1 MHHEISWGNA
11 SNRRHLSSHEE
22 IDMLQ
27 LFERDAS
34 AVLDALNASQAI
46 IEFGLD
52 GTILKANDNFCRTMG
67 YRAEEIVGRHHS
79 IFVDPAEAARPD
91 YAAFWAQ
98 LASGQ
103 HDQRQYRRL
112 RKDGSEVWIAA
123 SYNPVMRGGKPYK
136 VVKFATD
143 VTEQA
148 LQAAEDRGKLEALS
162 RAQAVIEFTPTGK
175 ILTANANFLKAM
187 GYELD
192 EIVGR
197 HHTIFCE
204 PAYVASEAYRSFW
217 PKLAAGRFLSDEF
230 VRIGK
235 NGRPV
240 FIQASYNP
248 ILDADGKVFKIVK
261 LATDVTDRV
270 ANVESLAAALKK
282 LSAGDLTATLNQPF
296 LPALERLRIDF
307 NDTSSTLRTA
317 LQTIFSAAE
326 AITSASRSIDATSQH
341 LASQTDAQA
350 ASVEETASA
359 LEEITV
365 TVTDTAERARDAG
378 GKARETRQR
387 AEQSVAVMT
396 QAIDAMGKIRTSA
409 SEISGISGVID
420 EIAFQTNLL
429 ALNAGVEAA
438 RAGDAGRGFAVVAQ
452 EVRALAQRSATAAK
466 EIKALIHGSNDLIG
480 RGVTL
485 VENTGEELGAIVDR
499 VVGVDRDLQAIAEAS
514 RQQAIGLKQINS
526 AVNMMDQTTQQNAQM
541 FVETSSATAR
551 LSEEAATLF
560 DLVAGFEISET
571 PTSSSRPTA
580 TAHTGSGSH
589 TRRDTPTGG
598 AGHRQASLRNC
609 A

>member
-1 MHHEISWGNA
+1 
-11 SNRRHLSSHEE
+11 
-22 IDMLQ
+22 MLQ
-27 LFERDAS
+27 FLARDAN

-46 IEFGLD
+46 IEFSLD

-67 YRAEEIVGRHHS
+67 YRAEEIVGRHHR
-79 IFVDPAEAARPD
+79 IFVDPAEAGSPD
-91 YAAFWAQ
+91 YTAFWTK
-98 LASGQ
+98 LAAGQ
-103 HDQRQYRRL
+103 HDQQQYRRL

-123 SYNPVMRGGKPYK
+123 SYNPVMRGAKPYK
-136 VVKFATD
+136 IVKFATD
-143 VTEQA
+143 ITAQT

-162 RAQAVIEFTPTGK
+162 RAQAVIEFNPTGK

-197 HHTIFCE
+197 HHAIFCE
-204 PAYVASEAYRSFW
+204 PAYVASNAYRQFW
-217 PKLAAGRFLSDEF
+217 PELAAGRFLSDEF
-230 VRIGK
+230 TRIGK

-282 LSAGDLTATLNQPF
+282 LSAGDLTTTLEQPF
-296 LPALERLRIDF
+296 LPALERLRVDF
-307 NDTSSTLRTA
+307 NETSSTLRTA
-317 LQTIFSAAE
+317 LHTIFGAAE

-341 LASQTDAQA
+341 LARQTDAQA

-365 TVTDTAERARDAG
+365 TVSDTAERARDAG
-378 GKARETRQR
+378 GKARETRER

-466 EIKALIHGSNDLIG
+466 EIKVLIHGSNNLIG

-499 VVGVDRDLQAIAEAS
+499 VVDVDRDLQAIAEAS

-541 FVETSSATAR
+541 VVETSSATAR
-551 LSEEAATLF
+551 LSEEAGTLF
-560 DLVAGFEISET
+560 DLVADFQISGT
-571 PTSSSRPTA
+571 PRSASGSRRAA
-580 TAHTGSGSH
+580 TAHTGSGLQRNSGTASGADIH
-589 TRRDTPTGG
+589 T
-598 AGHRQASLRNC
+598 HQVSLRNC